1 MLLFNSEKII
11 KNIEPLW
18 PSYSRFNTSN
28 RERRVVDIAS
38 HDLIVGIMLH
48 KKSLLQ
54 YERRV

>member
-18 PSYSRFNTSN
+18 PSYSRFNASN

-38 HDLIVGIMLH
+38 HDIIVGIMLH
-48 KKSLLQ
+48 KKFAP
-54 YERRV
+54 V